1 MKSNFTILTK
11 VLLWSLLLSVNHSLF
26 AQLGCYSA
34 SGCQDY
40 SNFGYASTVAS
51 TLEYDNYVSGWHSS
65 AVRDIDGSFKVWG
78 EMSKADGAG
87 AHLIPTEVNTTN
99 YPGLTGSPLKMGIGT
114 GSRNN
119 VQYALLTSDD
129 KLWVWGRAGTVVD
142 AALTTNVN
150 NVIVETGQP
159 AVNVTPFQQLS
170 IGLPAGV
177 TAANVKM
184 MFVTSGS
191 IVITTCGDGRVYTL
205 SQSSW
210 VRGVNGGNSLSW
222 NVVQKESGGDL
233 TDIVAARGSRSGI
246 IALDNSGG
254 LWVYGTNSW
263 DGTAVTSA
271 NRSRAVPMALPP
283 AGAGAKIKMI
293 GATTA
298 FTSTV
303 AYYVLYEDGRLFAL
317 GANDRKQLGNW
328 DPANANQPTT
338 WTQPRYTSASG
349 PVMNDIKWISPQEH
363 DGLYGFIN
371 VLTNGQK
378 VFNWGQESG
387 YALGRGVHASVS
399 GSTPVD
405 PGEPISFEGG
415 YANSEIISLESGG
428 HTTMMLRECE
438 DDFGYI
444 GHRIHGSMGDNIDTD
459 VTDNTVHFRTSAV
472 QVCGA
477 VTTDASLTVS
487 TPGPFLSGSSVTF
500 VGAPSGG
507 TYAIDA
513 SLTTAAGATIDP
525 VTGVA
530 NIPSAGTLRVNYT
543 INSATCGA
551 VVVNQLVNV
560 ERMISIPGNVWVDAN
575 GDAIMDGTETGIANG
590 FWANLLDPQGNVVA
604 SVEVAADGS
613 YNIEVRSGLLTS
625 IGDYSVVLTNG
636 SRNIGDIVTN
646 ADTPLNAYEY
656 TGTNRG
662 GTTSVAPSN
671 NTGAVNLGS
680 LNALPATTT
689 TLDPANFGIQ
699 TPPAADPKSY
709 TVPNSAFSATPPA
722 AFPVETGYQ
731 SIPASSSSL
740 TGYPTGGSLSG
751 SDAEDCAAAGTCATG
766 TSTTFTIHTINTN
779 TLVYYDF
786 GGATGIQQIDVSGG
800 PVAIP
805 EFNVSNLVIYGQVGS
820 GTAGNEF
827 GFTYSMTDEA
837 GATSTPVAYTIAT
850 ESALPVTLIS
860 FDASAE
866 MNIVHLAWAT
876 ASEENSKGFDIERS
890 TNASDW
896 TKIGFVASQ
905 SPETG
910 SASRLDYDFTDASVR
925 KGISYYRL
933 KMVDHDGT
941 FAYSQ
946 IRSLRVEGGDQHLVY
961 PNPVADGKLTI
972 GVSAPGPYRVE
983 VNNLAGARVMQLRLE
998 NQHQLDVRDLA
1009 KGIYILRIVSVNGEA
1024 QTGTFFIK

>member
-1 MKSNFTILTK
+1 MKSNFTVLTRG
-11 VLLWSLLLSVNHSLF
+11 LLWFLLLSVNHSLF

-40 SNFGYASTVAS
+40 GNFGYASTVAS
-51 TLEYDNYVSGWHSS
+51 NLEYDNYVSGWHSS

-78 EMSKADGAG
+78 ELSKADGAG
-87 AHLIPTEVNTTN
+87 AHLIPTEVNATN
-99 YPGLTGSPLKMGIGT
+99 YPGLTGTPLKMGVGT
-114 GSRNN
+114 SSRNN
-119 VQYALLTSDD
+119 VQYVLLTSDN
-129 KLWVWGRAGTVVD
+129 KLWVWGRAGAVVD

-170 IGLPAGV
+170 IGLPAGI

-191 IVITTCGDGRVYTL
+191 IMITTCGDGRVYTL
-205 SQSSW
+205 SQSAW
-210 VRGVNGGNSLSW
+210 VRGVNGGNNLSW
-222 NVVQKESGGDL
+222 NVVQKQSGGDL
-233 TDIVAARGSRSGI
+233 TDIVAARGTRAGVV
-246 IALDNSGG
+246 ALDNSGG
-254 LWVYGTNSW
+254 LWAYGAGSW
-263 DGTAVTSA
+263 DGIAATSA
-271 NRSRAVPMALPP
+271 NRTRAVPLTLPP
-283 AGAGAKIKMI
+283 AVAGAKIKMI
-293 GATTA
+293 GATIA
-298 FTSTV
+298 STNTIT
-303 AYYVLYEDGRLFAL
+303 YYVLYEDGSLFAL
-317 GANDRKQLGNW
+317 GGNDRKQLGNW
-328 DPANANQPTT
+328 DPTNANQPTA

-363 DGLYGFIN
+363 DGLFSFIN

-378 VFNWGQESG
+378 IFNWGQESG
-387 YALGRGVHASVS
+387 YALGRGVHGSVS

-405 PGEPISFEGG
+405 PGEPVSFEAG
-415 YANSEIISLESGG
+415 YANSGIISLESGG

-487 TPGPFLSGSSVTF
+487 SSGPFLSGSSVTF

-525 VTGVA
+525 VTGIA
-530 NIPSAGTLRVNYT
+530 SIPSAGTLRVNYI

-560 ERMISIPGNVWVDAN
+560 ERMISIPGNVWIDAN
-575 GDAIMDGTETGIANG
+575 GDAIVDGTESGTANG
-590 FWANLLDPQGNVVA
+590 LWANLIDPQGKVVA

-613 YNIEVRSGLLTS
+613 YNIEVRTGLLTS

-636 SRNIGDIVTN
+636 SRNIGDTVTA
-646 ADTPLNAYEY
+646 ADTPLNGYEY

-662 GTTSVAPSN
+662 GTTSVTPSN
-671 NTGAVNLGS
+671 NTGTINLGS

-689 TLDPANFGIQ
+689 TLDPVNFGIQ
-699 TPPAADPKSY
+699 TPPVADPKSY
-709 TVPNSAFSATPPA
+709 TVPNVAFSATPQA
-722 AFPVETGYQ
+722 AFPVEAGYQ

-766 TSTTFTIHTINTN
+766 TSTTFTIHSINAN

-786 GGATGIQQIDVSGG
+786 GGVTGIQQIDVSGG
-800 PVAIP
+800 PVTIP
-805 EFNVSNLVIYGQVGS
+805 DFNVNSLVVYGQVGS

-827 GFTYSMTDEA
+827 GFTYSMTDAA
-837 GATSTPVAYTIAT
+837 GATSSPVAYSIAT

-860 FDASAE
+860 FEASAE
-866 MNIVHLAWAT
+866 KNAAHLAWAT
-876 ASEENSKGFDIERS
+876 TSEENSRGFEIERS
-890 TNASDW
+890 TNASNW
-896 TKIGFVASQ
+896 TKIGFVASK
-905 SPETG
+905 SSETG
-910 SASRLDYDFTDASVR
+910 STSRLDYDFTDASVH
-925 KGISYYRL
+925 KGVSYYRL
-933 KMVDHDGT
+933 KMVDNDGT

-946 IRSLRVEGGDQHLVY
+946 IRSLRLDGGDQLLVY
-961 PNPVADGKLTI
+961 PNPVVDGKLTI
-972 GVSAPGPYRVE
+972 GPSGASSYRIE
-983 VNNLAGARVMQLRLE
+983 VNNLAGTRVMQLRLE
-998 NQHQLDVRDLA
+998 NQRQLDVRGLA
-1009 KGIYILRIVSVNGEA
+1009 RGMYILRIISASGET
-1024 QTGTFFIK
+1024 QTCTFFVK

>member
-1 MKSNFTILTK
+1 MKSNFTVLTRG
-11 VLLWSLLLSVNHSLF
+11 LLWFLLLSAKSIF

-40 SNFGYASTVAS
+40 SNFGYASTVAL

-78 EMSKADGAG
+78 ELSKADGAG
-87 AHLIPTEVNTTN
+87 AHLIPTEVNATN
-99 YPGLTGSPLKMGIGT
+99 YPGLTGAPLKMGIGSA
-114 GSRNN
+114 SRNT
-119 VQYALLTSDD
+119 VQYVLLTSDN
-129 KLWVWGRAGTVVD
+129 KLWVWGRAGAVVD
-142 AALTTNVN
+142 ADLTNNVN

-210 VRGVNGGNSLSW
+210 VRGVIGGNSLSW

-233 TDIVAARGSRSGI
+233 TDIVAARGSRSGV
-246 IALDNSGG
+246 IALDNSGN
-254 LWVYGTNSW
+254 LWVYGANSW
-263 DGTAVTSA
+263 DGIATASA
-271 NRSRAVPMALPP
+271 NRSRAVPQALPP

-293 GATTA
+293 GTTNA
-298 FTSTV
+298 FTNTV
-303 AYYVLYEDGRLFAL
+303 THYVLYEDGRLFAL

-328 DPANANQPTT
+328 DPANANQAT
-338 WTQPRYTSASG
+338 WTQPRYTSAAG

-378 VFNWGQESG
+378 IFNWGQESG

-405 PGEPISFEGG
+405 PGEPASFEAG

-487 TPGPFLSGSSVTF
+487 SPGPFLSGSSVTF

-513 SLTTAAGATIDP
+513 SLTTAAGVTINP

-530 NIPSAGTLRVNYT
+530 SIPSAGTLRVNYT

-560 ERMISIPGNVWVDAN
+560 ERVISIPGNVWIDAN
-575 GDAIMDGTETGIANG
+575 GDAIVDGTESGTANG

-636 SRNIGDIVTN
+636 SRNIGDIVT
-646 ADTPLNAYEY
+646 ASDTPLNGYGY
-656 TGTNRG
+656 IGTNRG

-680 LNALPATTT
+680 LNTLPVATTA
-689 TLDPANFGIQ
+689 LDPVNFGIQ
-699 TPPAADPKSY
+699 TPPVADPKSY
-709 TVPNSAFSATPPA
+709 SVPNSAFSATPPA
-722 AFPVETGYQ
+722 AFPVNAGYQ

-740 TGYPTGGSLSG
+740 TGYTTGGSLSG

-766 TSTTFTIHTINTN
+766 TSTTFSIHTINAN

-800 PVAIP
+800 PVTIP
-805 EFNVSNLVIYGQVGS
+805 DFNVNSLVIYGKVGS
-820 GTAGNEF
+820 GTAGSEF
-827 GFTYSMTDEA
+827 GFIYSMTDEA
-837 GATSTPVAYTIAT
+837 GTTSTPVAYTIAT

-860 FDASAE
+860 FETSTE
-866 MNIVHLAWAT
+866 MNTVHLAWAT
-876 ASEENSKGFDIERS
+876 ASEENSRGFEIERS

-896 TKIGFVASQ
+896 TNIGFVASQ
-905 SPETG
+905 SSETG
-910 SASRLDYDFTDASVR
+910 SASRLDYSFTDTSIR

-933 KMVDHDGT
+933 KMIDQDGT

-946 IRSLRVEGGDQHLVY
+946 IRSIRVDGGDQPLVY
-961 PNPVADGKLTI
+961 PNPVADGELTI
-972 GVSAPGPYRVE
+972 GPSAPGPHRVE
-983 VNNLAGARVMQLRLE
+983 VSNLAGIRVMQLHSGDHRR
-998 NQHQLDVRDLA
+998 LDVRRLA
-1009 KGIYILRIVSVNGEA
+1009 TGMYILRVISASGE
-1024 QTGTFFIK
+1024 TETCTFFIK

>member
-1 MKSNFTILTK
+1 MKSNFTVLTRG
-11 VLLWSLLLSVNHSLF
+11 LLWFLLLSINHSLF

-40 SNFGYASTVAS
+40 GNFGYASTVAS
-51 TLEYDNYVSGWHSS
+51 NLEYDNYVSGWHSS

-78 EMSKADGAG
+78 ELSKADGAG
-87 AHLIPTEVNTTN
+87 AHLIPTEVNATN
-99 YPGLTGSPLKMGIGT
+99 YPGLTGTPLKMGIGSA
-114 GSRNN
+114 SRNT
-119 VQYALLTSDD
+119 VQYILLTSDN
-129 KLWVWGRAGTVVD
+129 KLWVWGRAGAVVD
-142 AALTTNVN
+142 AALTANVS

-205 SQSSW
+205 SQSAW
-210 VRGVNGGNSLSW
+210 VRGVNGGNNLSW

-233 TDIVAARGSRSGI
+233 TDIVAARGSRTGV
-246 IALDNSGG
+246 IALDNSGN
-254 LWVYGTNSW
+254 LWVYGANSW
-263 DGTAVTSA
+263 DGVAAASA

-283 AGAGAKIKMI
+283 AGAGAKVKMI
-293 GATTA
+293 GTTTA
-298 FTSTV
+298 FTNTV

-338 WTQPRYTSASG
+338 WTQPRYASAAG

-405 PGEPISFEGG
+405 PGEPISFEAG
-415 YANSEIISLESGG
+415 YANSQIISLESGG

-477 VTTDASLTVS
+477 VTTDASLTVAS
-487 TPGPFLSGSSVTF
+487 PGPYLSGSSVTF

-513 SLTTAAGATIDP
+513 SLTTVAGATIDP

-530 NIPSAGTLRVNYT
+530 SIPSAGTLRVNYT
-543 INSATCGA
+543 INSAACGA
-551 VVVNQLVNV
+551 VVMNQLVNV
-560 ERMISIPGNVWVDAN
+560 ERMISIPGNVWIDAN
-575 GDAIMDGTETGIANG
+575 GDAIVDGTESGTGNG
-590 FWANLLDPQGNVVA
+590 LWANLLDPQGNVVA
-604 SVEVAADGS
+604 SVQVAADGS

-625 IGDYSVVLTNG
+625 IGNYSVVLTNG
-636 SRNIGDIVTN
+636 SRNIGDIVTG

-662 GTTSVAPSN
+662 GTNSVAPSN
-671 NTGAVNLGS
+671 NTGMVNLGS

-689 TLDPANFGIQ
+689 ALDPVNFGIQ
-699 TPPAADPKSY
+699 TPPVADPKSY
-709 TVPNSAFSATPPA
+709 TVPNSAFSAIPPA
-722 AFPVETGYQ
+722 AFPVEAGYQ
-731 SIPASSSSL
+731 SIPASSTSL

-766 TSTTFTIHTINTN
+766 TSTTFTIHTVNAN

-800 PVAIP
+800 PVSIP
-805 EFNVSNLVIYGQVGS
+805 DFDVNKLVVYGKVGS

-827 GFTYSMTDEA
+827 GFTYSMTDAA
-837 GATSTPVAYTIAT
+837 GASSTPVAYTIAT
-850 ESALPVTLIS
+850 EFALPVTLIS
-860 FDASAE
+860 FEASAE
-866 MNIVHLAWAT
+866 MNTVHLAWAT
-876 ASEENSKGFDIERS
+876 ASEENSRGFEIERS
-890 TNASDW
+890 INASDW

-905 SPETG
+905 SSETG
-910 SASRLDYDFTDASVR
+910 SASRLDYDFTDASTR

-933 KMVDHDGT
+933 KMVDLDGT

-946 IRSLRVEGGDQHLVY
+946 IRSLRVDGGDQLLVY

-972 GVSAPGPYRVE
+972 GPSAPGPYRVE
-983 VNNLAGARVMQLRLE
+983 VNNLAGACVMQLRLE
-998 NQHQLDVRDLA
+998 NQRQFDVRGLA
-1009 KGIYILRIVSVNGEA
+1009 RGMYILRIISVSGET
-1024 QTGTFFIK
+1024 QTCTFFVK